1 MLLEVKDLNISLTSE
16 KSVAEHISFRLG
28 QGEMLSI
35 VGSSGAGKTTIC
47 KAIMGLL
54 GNAYRADGEILF
66 QGEDLLDLPERKRQ
80 TIYGKEI
87 CLIMQNPMTAF
98 NPSIRVGRQMEK
110 TYLLHHGKT
119 PRQEMQ
125 RLFAAIL
132 QKLGLEDT
140 QRILNSYPFTLSGG
154 MLQRLMIAA
163 AVGIVILL
171 VLIIKFKLHP
181 VLSMMISAIIIG
193 AGAGMPL
200 TMISDTVEKGV
211 GKTLQG
217 IALLVGLGS
226 MFGGILEVS
235 GGAQRIAET
244 LIGKFGQK
252 KAGWALGLTGLVIGT
267 TVFFEAGVVVLIP
280 LVFSVAKQTRK
291 STLYYALPLLSGL
304 ASGYAFVPPS
314 AGSVLVA
321 NALGVNLGTMIMV
334 GVPTALICMM
344 VSGIFWGS
352 FVGNK
357 IYTELPA
364 NVEEIKDDGKDL
376 PPFGLVLGVILI
388 PLVLILLSTLSKYM
402 PLPEGV
408 KDVLGFIG
416 KPFLALTIATL
427 ASMYF
432 LGIKRGFTGA
442 QLKKILDHSLRP
454 VGMILLVIASGGVIR
469 WMLQDSGLGNII
481 GPVLEKS
488 GLPLILIA
496 FLIALLVRASVG
508 SSIVAMTMASG
519 IMATMPA
526 VMGTS
531 MLYRAAMCCA
541 ICGGAT
547 ALSHVNDAGFWLVT
561 SFLEIDEKTTLKS
574 WTIMETLI
582 GVTALIVSFIVSIFA

>member
-1 MLLEVKDLNISLTSE
+1 MEE
-16 KSVAEHISFRLG
+16 
-28 QGEMLSI
+28 
-35 VGSSGAGKTTIC
+35 TT
-47 KAIMGLL
+47 
-54 GNAYRADGEILF
+54 
-66 QGEDLLDLPERKRQ
+66 
-80 TIYGKEI
+80 
-87 CLIMQNPMTAF
+87 
-98 NPSIRVGRQMEK
+98 
-110 TYLLHHGKT
+110 
-119 PRQEMQ
+119 
-125 RLFAAIL
+125 FAA
-132 QKLGLEDT
+132 D
-140 QRILNSYPFTLSGG
+140 P
-154 MLQRLMIAA
+154 MRLMIAA
-163 AVGIVILL
+163 AVGIIVLL

-244 LIGKFGQK
+244 LIHKFGQK

-280 LVFSVAKQTRK
+280 LAFSVAKQTKK
-291 STLYYALPLLSGL
+291 STAIPLLSGL

-334 GVPTALICMM
+334 GIPTALICML
-344 VSGIFWGS
+344 VSGIIWSGFI
-352 FVGNK
+352 GNK
-357 IYTELPA
+357 IFTELPA
-364 NVEEIKDDGKDL
+364 NVGEGKEL
-376 PPFGLVLGVILI
+376 PSFGLVLGVILI

-402 PLPEGV
+402 PLPAGV
-408 KDVLGFIG
+408 QDVLGFLG

-427 ASMYF
+427 AAMYF
-432 LGIKRGFTGA
+432 LGIRRGFSGA

-481 GPVLEKS
+481 GPALETS

-496 FLIALLVRASVG
+496 FFIAILVRASVG

-526 VMGTS
+526 VMDTS

-547 ALSHVNDAGFWLVT
+547 ALSHVNDAGFWLVGT
-561 SFLEIDEKTTLKS
+561 FLEIDEKTTLKS

-582 GVTALIVSFIVSIFA
+582 GITALIVSLVISIFA

>member
-1 MLLEVKDLNISLTSE
+1 MEE
-16 KSVAEHISFRLG
+16 
-28 QGEMLSI
+28 
-35 VGSSGAGKTTIC
+35 TTFT
-47 KAIMGLL
+47 
-54 GNAYRADGEILF
+54 AD
-66 QGEDLLDLPERKRQ
+66 
-80 TIYGKEI
+80 
-87 CLIMQNPMTAF
+87 PM
-98 NPSIRVGRQMEK
+98 
-110 TYLLHHGKT
+110 
-119 PRQEMQ
+119 
-125 RLFAAIL
+125 
-132 QKLGLEDT
+132 
-140 QRILNSYPFTLSGG
+140 
-154 MLQRLMIAA
+154 RLMLAA

-200 TMISDTVEKGV
+200 EMIADTVEKGV

-244 LIGKFGQK
+244 LIDKFGQK

-280 LVFSVAKQTRK
+280 LVFSVAKQTKK
-291 STLYYALPLLSGL
+291 STLYYAIPLLSGL

-334 GVPTALICMM
+334 GVPTALICML
-344 VSGIFWGS
+344 VSGIIWGNL
-352 FVGNK
+352 VGNK
-357 IYTELPA
+357 IFT
-364 NVEEIKDDGKDL
+364 V
-376 PPFGLVLGVILI
+376 
-388 PLVLILLSTLSKYM
+388 SKYM
-402 PLPEGV
+402 PIPARIQSF
-408 KDVLGFIG
+408 LGFIG

-427 ASMYF
+427 AAMYF
-432 LGIKRGFTGA
+432 LGIRRGFTGA

-481 GPVLEKS
+481 GPALEKS

-496 FLIALLVRASVG
+496 FLIAILVRASVG

-526 VMGTS
+526 VMDTS

-547 ALSHVNDAGFWLVT
+547 ALSHVNDAGFWLVST
-561 SFLEIDEKTTLKS
+561 FLEIDEKTTLKS

-582 GVTALIVSFIVSIFA
+582 GVTALVVGFVISIFA